1 MEGRRKKSRVNTE
14 KEKGKKKWVM
24 DDGFS
29 SSFTDIT
36 LFFFFLYDVL
46 IGKPWYLSLVYLV
59 ETLLSS
65 LLCRLLWRVLRRV
78 AWALLSSKFGVK
90 GIPPVL
96 KPSFWFCWDWFFL
109 LQTTQSFHATL
120 NYTRVA
126 TCKPWERNSLYLSC
140 NGSIAP

>member
-14 KEKGKKKWVM
+14 KEKRKKKGVM

-59 ETLLSS
+59 ETLPAVFYVGCSGGSYDAWLGHFYPAN
-65 LLCRLLWRVLRRV
+65 LEWREFLR
-78 AWALLSSKFGVK
+78 
-90 GIPPVL
+90 
-96 KPSFWFCWDWFFL
+96 
-109 LQTTQSFHATL
+109 
-120 NYTRVA
+120 Y
-126 TCKPWERNSLYLSC
+126 
-140 NGSIAP
+140 

>member
-1 MEGRRKKSRVNTE
+1 
-14 KEKGKKKWVM
+14 M

-46 IGKPWYLSLVYLV
+46 IGKPGYLSLVYLV

-96 KPSFWFCWDWFFL
+96 KPSF
-109 LQTTQSFHATL
+109 
-120 NYTRVA
+120 
-126 TCKPWERNSLYLSC
+126 
-140 NGSIAP
+140 